1 MSLKKVIL
9 ALLLSVI
16 VLAQAP
22 GVVLAASI
30 SVTGK
35 AKVSNTSN
43 SYLDFTNYNS
53 NATVDNG
60 TGNFSGYAFLE
71 DLGWVAFGTTDNSLG
86 PVNVNLTSGTVT
98 GKAKSLNTGAY
109 VDFAN
114 YSSNVTA
121 NITTGVFTGYV
132 FSEDAGWLNFS
143 DTGVSASSTLDAVAP
158 LSFDLD
164 SPGDNNY
171 TTSERPTFKWKSTSD
186 ATSGLSSYSVEI
198 DNGDTGDFS
207 LDSIPTSRTTD
218 YETTKYLAHYENFSD
233 SDSTNNYI
241 SAYSKSTTEWG
252 DNNNDGKLKEGKRT
266 WKVKAKD
273 SVGNERIESRTLFVD
288 RTGPSVEITQVNS
301 SAFADNLATLDTTP
315 TIFGKLTD
323 SLAGD
328 KTDNKVASGPKS
340 VEVKLEKK
348 NFSGLY
354 DLHSLATVNLTE
366 SYWVGTDEKITDN
379 NKNTANKYSTF
390 SFTPTESLPQG
401 SYRITITGKD
411 NAGNTG
417 TSTSFSM
424 RITTLAKI
432 APPEEK
438 EIIEEIEKEPETVI
452 EVPAEEAQVVQNII
466 TRVATALAD
475 FYWKAV
481 DLTKALAGASVKL
494 AGNIASLWQAYSD
507 FVQDTNQKALAFV
520 GRQLNTAGQ
529 AIANSY
535 DALAKNAPGVVG
547 QTMLAVRNTLQT
559 SANAI
564 AYAFRS
570 SVSAITNTYQTSTST
585 IATATSGVRKV
596 IADMSSPIIAGVGH
610 FAYRQEVKL
619 LSIAEILFDKN
630 PTVITN
636 VKVAE
641 ISKDYVVITWETNH
655 YTTNN
660 KVNYGE
666 SLSYGQDVLSQERA
680 RHHEFRISGL
690 EPDRKYFFEV
700 MSKNKNYVYDA
711 YHEFTTLPK

>member
-1 MSLKKVIL
+1 M
-9 ALLLSVI
+9 
-16 VLAQAP
+16 LAQSP
-22 GVVLAASI
+22 GLVLAAAV

-35 AKVSNTSN
+35 AKVANTDN
-43 SYLDFTNYNS
+43 SYLDFTSYNS
-53 NATVDNG
+53 NATVDNI

-71 DLGWVAFGTTDNSLG
+71 DVGWVAFGTTDNSLG
-86 PVNVNLTSGTVT
+86 PVNVNLTSGAVT

-109 VDFAN
+109 VDFTN

-132 FSEDAGWLNFS
+132 FSEDVGWLNFS

-171 TTSERPTFKWKSTSD
+171 TNSERPTFKWKSTSD
-186 ATSGLSSYSVEI
+186 ATSGLSSYSVEV

-233 SDSTNNYI
+233 SDSSNNYI

-252 DNNNDGKLKEGKRT
+252 DNNNDGKLKEGKRS

-288 RTGPSVEITQVNS
+288 RTGPSVAITQVNS
-301 SAFADNLATLDTTP
+301 SPYADTLATLDTTP

-328 KTDNKVASGPKS
+328 KTENKVASGPKS

-366 SYWVGTDEKITDN
+366 SHWADTNEKITDN

-390 SFTPTESLPQG
+390 SFTPDESLPQG
-401 SYRITITGKD
+401 SYKITITGKD
-411 NAGNTG
+411 NASNTG
-417 TSTSFSM
+417 TSTSFSL

-432 APPEEK
+432 SPPEEK
-438 EIIEEIEKEPETVI
+438 EIIEKVEKEPETVV
-452 EVPAEEAQVVQNII
+452 EVPAEEAQAVQNIL
-466 TRVATALAD
+466 TRLAVALQD
-475 FYWKAV
+475 FYWKIV
-481 DLTKALAGASVKL
+481 DSTKALAGAGVKL
-494 AGNIASLWQAYSD
+494 AGNIATLWHAYSD
-507 FVQDTNQKALAFV
+507 FAQDTNQKALAFLNSRLSKV
-520 GRQLNTAGQ
+520 GGV
-529 AIANSY
+529 IASSY
-535 DALAKNAPGVVG
+535 NYLVENAPEVIGD
-547 QTMLAVRNTLQT
+547 TLISFRNTLA
-559 SANAI
+559 SL
-564 AYAFRS
+564 
-570 SVSAITNTYQTSTST
+570 TNTVLAFVHSTSQT
-585 IATATSGVRKV
+585 LASAVAGLEKFIAVTTGPSIGSIGQLAHK
-596 IADMSSPIIAGVGH
+596 
-610 FAYRQEVKL
+610 QQVKL

-636 VKVAE
+636 VKVVE
-641 ISKDYVVITWETNH
+641 VGRDYVVITWETNH

-680 RHHEFRISGL
+680 RQHEFKVTGL
-690 EPDRKYFFEV
+690 EANKKYFFEV

-711 YHEFTTLPK
+711 YHEFTTKPE

>member
-1 MSLKKVIL
+1 MSLKKIVL
-9 ALLLSVI
+9 GFFLSLF
-16 VLAQAP
+16 VLAQSP
-22 GVVLAASI
+22 GVVLAAAV

-35 AKVSNTSN
+35 AKVTNTNN

-53 NATVDNG
+53 NATVDNV

-71 DLGWVAFGTTDNSLG
+71 DVGWVAFGTTDNSLG
-86 PVNVNLTSGTVT
+86 PVNVNLTSGVVA

-109 VDFAN
+109 VDFTN

-121 NITTGVFTGYV
+121 NITTGVFTGYA
-132 FSEDAGWLNFS
+132 FSEDVGWLNFS
-143 DTGVSASSTLDAVAP
+143 DTGISASSTLDAVAP

-171 TTSERPTFKWKSTSD
+171 TNSERPTFKWKSTTD
-186 ATSGLSSYSVEI
+186 ATSGLSNYSVEV

-288 RTGPSVEITQVNS
+288 RTGPSATFTQVNS
-301 SAFADNLATLDTTP
+301 SPFADNLATLDTTP

-328 KTDNKVASGPKS
+328 KTENKIASGPKS
-340 VEVKLEKK
+340 VEVKIEKK

-354 DLHSLATVNLTE
+354 DLHSLVTVNLTE
-366 SYWVGTDEKITDN
+366 SYWSDTGAKITDN
-379 NKNTANKYSTF
+379 NKNTADKYSTF
-390 SFTPTESLPQG
+390 SFTPTESLG
-401 SYRITITGKD
+401 LGTYRITITGKD
-411 NAGNTG
+411 NASNTG
-417 TSTSFSM
+417 TSTSFSL

-438 EIIEEIEKEPETVI
+438 EVIEKVEKEPETVV
-452 EVPAEEAQVVQNII
+452 EVPVEEAPVAQSIL
-466 TRVATALAD
+466 TRLATVLTD
-475 FYWKAV
+475 FYWRVV
-481 DLTKALAGASVKL
+481 DSTKALAEAGGEL
-494 AGNIASLWQAYSD
+494 AGNIATLWQAYSG
-507 FVQDTNQKALAFV
+507 FVQDTNQKVLVFV
-520 GRQLNTAGQ
+520 GNFLEGSGQ
-529 AIANSY
+529 AIASSY
-535 DALAKNAPGVVG
+535 NALAQKAPGALG
-547 QTMLAVRNTLQT
+547 KAMLAVSNALKT
-559 SANAI
+559 SAGTL

-570 SVSAITNTYQTSTST
+570 AVNT
-585 IATATSGVRKV
+585 IANAGKGMQET
-596 IADMSSPIIAGVGH
+596 IAYYLSPAMRTVGQ
-610 FAYRQEVKL
+610 FAYSQQVKL

-636 VKVAE
+636 VQVAE
-641 ISKDYVVITWETNH
+641 IGKDYVVITWETNH
-655 YTTNN
+655 FTTNN

-666 SLSYGQDVLSQERA
+666 TLSYGQDVLSQERA
-680 RHHEFRISGL
+680 RRHEFRITGL
-690 EPDRKYFFEV
+690 EANKKYFFEV

-711 YHEFTTLPK
+711 YHEFTTKPE